1 MQIID
6 EFPPNIEAIK
16 KVFPINT
23 NTVYTYGDILYA
35 PGIKF
40 ALPMDLIEHESIHSL
55 QQRVHGGAEAWWE
68 RYLKDPAFRKDQE
81 QQAYKAQYEY
91 LCAHCNSRSK
101 RFQLLVALARDFSSP
116 LYGSIV
122 DFYTACRLIKE

>member
-6 EFPPNIEAIK
+6 EFPPNIEEIK
-16 KVFPINT
+16 KVFPIKT

-55 QQRVHGGAEAWWE
+55 QQRAYGGPQKWWD
-68 RYLKDPAFRKDQE
+68 RYLKDPEFRKEHEMQAYQE
-81 QQAYKAQYEY
+81 QYKY
-91 LCAHCNSRSK
+91 LCRYCNNRAE
-101 RFQLLVALARDFSSP
+101 RFQLLVVLARDFSSP

>member
-1 MQIID
+1 MQIKD
-6 EFPPNIEAIK
+6 EYPPNIEAIK
-16 KVFPINT
+16 KVFPVKS

-40 ALPMDLIEHESIHSL
+40 QIPKDLIEHETIHSL
-55 QQRVHGGAEAWWE
+55 QQRAYGGADKWWD
-68 RYLKDPAFRKDQE
+68 RYLIDPEFRKGQE
-81 QQAYKAQYEY
+81 LDAYKAQYEY
-91 LCAHCNSRSK
+91 LCRYCNSRTK
-101 RFQLLVALARDFSSP
+101 RFQLLVVLARDFSSP